1 MFALG
6 NNVAGGQMHGAFPG
20 LDDASLFEGQ
30 DVAVTTDFRQIVG
43 EALVK
48 RLGLSAGA
56 LSGVFPGFSYSPGAS
71 SVFVSG

>member
-6 NNVAGGQMHGAFPG
+6 GSVAGGQMHGAFPG

-30 DVAVTTDFRQIVG
+30 DVAVTTDFRQIIG

-48 RLGLSAGA
+48 RMGMSAGNV
-56 LSGVFPGFSYSPGAS
+56 SSVFPGFAYNAGAS
-71 SVFVSG
+71 NVFAPG